1 MIDEGAA
8 VGCAKRRD
16 ALCFAWFMLEQ
27 ISVPALNTSAKIM
40 REGSEPAKTL
50 PLQAL
55 WDIHQSLSMRMDMK
69 EPLELIP

>member
-8 VGCAKRRD
+8 VGCAKPRD

-55 WDIHQSLSMRMDMK
+55 WDIRQSLSMRMDMK
-69 EPLELIP
+69 EPLEL